1 MKLQRSLELMMTVVL
16 ILSLL
21 VPSAMAQGRAERRA
35 GGKAIPLPPLPADEG
50 VPLPKLDAHMLQQ
63 ASSPGLV
70 LRIAPQL
77 QSGELVQQCLP
88 LQPGWNLF
96 SFNIQPMAGEVPLT
110 KVADVLASIA
120 GSYDFLT
127 AYRGRY
133 YSYYPSLPAAS
144 SLTEL
149 DPFHGYWIHMT
160 EARELCLTGYAVA
173 ADTEMPLDQGWNL
186 VSYLP
191 TEEMDVAEALAS
203 IAGRYRSVYA
213 HRDGGWVLYDPAR
226 PGPLNSLQ
234 RLRSGEGYWI
244 DMLEP
249 GVLQY
254 VIQPLVVDTPTSAP
268 TDTPTPTNTPEP
280 TPTHTYTPTPTDT
293 PTPTFTPTAT
303 PTHTNTPTL
312 TPTNTPEPTPTPA
325 GTLASPVLLDGPWGE
340 PPAGAGEGLALDAET
355 GGLTLGSVMTE
366 PLFLLRPDPNKS
378 ALANTVLDIQPYGG
392 RLYLGYGDLY
402 NNAGPVDIVSYDP
415 ASGSLIPEVE
425 DLPEE
430 QVGGLHV
437 GSDGRLYL
445 PGNDAREST
454 AFGNFYV
461 YDGMVWQKRR
471 TIYKG
476 LHVNGLVESR
486 GRLYASFGSQRPSPV
501 SYRFVLASGD
511 GGASWVYERLDAGS
525 IDYSSVKEVAVVQH
539 GVGERVYALVASDKA
554 RLHRFDGHAW
564 SQVGVYY
571 SGGTLEPN
579 RMAAVGDK
587 LLVQGWVWDAAVGA
601 AIDVLVAL
609 DGSAQWEVP
618 FLRGRRAYLDLI
630 AEHGDWAY
638 ILLEEPLGQTPPSF
652 VLYRT
657 PDLISWERMG
667 SVSLPTGTYPVVMVF
682 AHERLYLGVTGEG
695 GGSGL
700 YAAANATESAEYR
713 SPIFELGE
721 GLERGKLFFEG
732 EMPPSTSIRFQV
744 RSGSNAAELEGM
756 PFVGPDGTG
765 GSYYEAPGQA
775 LWAGHEGDGY
785 VQYRAVLSS
794 QDARVAPWL
803 RQVILVTQGDG
814 LAGFSVAPATET
826 WRAGEARAVVVTA
839 RAADGRQLP
848 ITGEVALAAKDAA
861 TGEPLA
867 IEPRQVM
874 LTEGRGAVEVSLQ
887 RAVETQICVALA
899 GVSACSP
906 AIAVAPGPA
915 AAIAITT
922 DLIPPRPHWS
932 PVGKAGEAFDLEL
945 AVQDRY
951 RNVVRDYTGTVQ
963 CRAWSW
969 APVSGATLP
978 SYTFRVEDGGMH
990 AFPDGALIPM
1000 SGEWNLVCAD
1010 TADPSVAGSVTV
1022 NITP

>member
-1 MKLQRSLELMMTVVL
+1 MK
-16 ILSLL
+16 
-21 VPSAMAQGRAERRA
+21 PSARIGAAIISLVAVLCSPALALEPLPSQR
-35 GGKAIPLPPLPADEG
+35 KLCIPLRIGWNLISFNLHPMADG
-50 VPLPKLDAHMLQQ
+50 VPLSHP
-63 ASSPGLV
+63 
-70 LRIAPQL
+70 
-77 QSGELVQQCLP
+77 
-88 LQPGWNLF
+88 
-96 SFNIQPMAGEVPLT
+96 
-110 KVADVLASIA
+110 ADVLASIA
-120 GSYDFLT
+120 GDYDLVAASKGGGGFVY
-127 AYRGRY
+127 AYY
-133 YSYYPSLPAAS
+133 NPSLPEAS
-144 SLTEL
+144 DLTVL

-160 EARELCLTGYAVA
+160 EPRELCLTGYAVA
-173 ADTEMPLDQGWNL
+173 ADTPIELAQGWNL
-186 VSYLP
+186 VGYLP
-191 TEEMDVAEALAS
+191 DRALIAAEALSSLHGKVGLVLA
-203 IAGRYRSVYA
+203 YRA
-213 HRDGGWVLYDPAR
+213 GGWVSYHPDHPKVYHTLDSMKP
-226 PGPLNSLQ
+226 
-234 RLRSGEGYWI
+234 GEGYWI
-244 DMLEP
+244 EMEEP
-249 GVLQY
+249 GTLQY
-254 VIQPLVVDTPTSAP
+254 AESLLV
-268 TDTPTPTNTPEP
+268 
-280 TPTHTYTPTPTDT
+280 
-293 PTPTFTPTAT
+293 
-303 PTHTNTPTL
+303 
-312 TPTNTPEPTPTPA
+312 
-325 GTLASPVLLDGPWGE
+325 SPVLLDGPWGE

-1022 NITP
+1022 TIAP